1 MCVKIKG
8 NIYKSRVNQLT
19 SQIISDWK
27 KMFIN
32 PNSSNQLRPDNRN
45 PENKGK
51 LDIYIW
57 LWC

>member
-8 NIYKSRVNQLT
+8 NIYKSRENQLT

-57 LWC
+57 LWY